1 MRHWKQ
7 IVSVLCL
14 VCMTL
19 LLTMPA
25 AALSSKDAAHAYPIH
40 KDNCGL
46 YDVEGNLPEN
56 EAAELTQKIRDTAEE
71 LQMYVA
77 VVIVGKET
85 PFSGDSAVE
94 RYADDAYD
102 ELFNQ
107 EYGVNTDGVLLVV
120 NNSTQY
126 GYISTCGMGQFYYT
140 NSDDS
145 NRVDDM
151 LVAMHSALVAGDY
164 PQVVEQFC
172 QQLVQYKNQ
181 GVPKGYY
188 TYNSGSKTYM
198 YLDDNGKLI
207 EADRLP
213 FKWGW
218 WIFIASIVGAG
229 VALVVYFSIKSQ
241 YKFKTTPSPTTYV
254 CHNKVKMDV
263 QTDTFLREYTTKTK
277 IETSSGGGG
286 GRSGGGSS
294 HHSSGGSSHGG
305 GGRHR

>member
-1 MRHWKQ
+1 MRHWKRF
-7 IVSVLCL
+7 VSVLCL

-46 YDVEGNLPEN
+46 YDVEGDLLED

-77 VVIVGKET
+77 VVIVGEET
-85 PFSGDSAVE
+85 PFSGDSAVQ

-107 EYGVNTDGVLLVV
+107 EYGVNTDGVLLLV

-126 GYISTCGMGQFYYT
+126 DYISTCGMGQFYYT
-140 NSDDS
+140 NSDED

-151 LVAMHSALVAGDY
+151 LVTMHSALVDGDY
-164 PQVVEQFC
+164 PQVVDQFC
-172 QQLVQYKNQ
+172 RQLVQYKNQ
-181 GVPKGYY
+181 GVPDGYY

-213 FKWGW
+213 FEWGL
-218 WIFIASIVGAG
+218 WIFIASVVGIG

-241 YKFKTTPSPTTYV
+241 YKFKATPSPTTYV

-277 IETSSGGGG
+277 IETPSGGGS
-286 GRSGGGSS
+286 RSGGGSS

>member
-46 YDVEGNLPEN
+46 YDVEGNLPES

-94 RYADDAYD
+94 RFADDAYD
-102 ELFNQ
+102 EMFNQ

-126 GYISTCGMGQFYYT
+126 DYISTCGMGQFYYT

-164 PQVVEQFC
+164 PRVVEQFC

-188 TYNSGSKTYM
+188 TYDSGSL

>member
-25 AALSSKDAAHAYPIH
+25 AALSSKDADHAYPIH

-46 YDVEGNLPEN
+46 YDVEGNLPED

-77 VVIVGKET
+77 VVIVGEET

-126 GYISTCGMGQFYYT
+126 DYISTCGMGQFYYT

-172 QQLVQYKNQ
+172 QQL
-181 GVPKGYY
+181 
-188 TYNSGSKTYM
+188 TTLAEETR
-198 YLDDNGKLI
+198 LD
-207 EADRLP
+207 
-213 FKWGW
+213 
-218 WIFIASIVGAG
+218 
-229 VALVVYFSIKSQ
+229 
-241 YKFKTTPSPTTYV
+241 
-254 CHNKVKMDV
+254 
-263 QTDTFLREYTTKTK
+263 
-277 IETSSGGGG
+277 
-286 GRSGGGSS
+286 
-294 HHSSGGSSHGG
+294 
-305 GGRHR
+305 